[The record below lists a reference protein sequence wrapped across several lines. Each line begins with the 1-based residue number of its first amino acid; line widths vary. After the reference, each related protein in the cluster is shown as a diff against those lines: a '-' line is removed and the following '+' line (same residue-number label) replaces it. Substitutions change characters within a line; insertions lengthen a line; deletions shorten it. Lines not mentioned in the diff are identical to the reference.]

1 MMKPS
6 EIIKKM
12 NELRE
17 QWRKQSFSFTK
28 EQQIEYNKLLQLRRE
43 RVSYFLKNGIVS
55 KGGLRKKEE
64 KEQTP
69 SES

>member
-1 MMKPS
+1 MKPS
-6 EIIKKM
+6 EIIKQM

-28 EQQIEYNKLLQLRRE
+28 EQQIEYTKLLQLRRE

-55 KGGLRKKEE
+55 KGVLRKKEE

>member
-1 MMKPS
+1 MKPS
-6 EIIKKM
+6 EVLKQMK
-12 NELRE
+12 ELRE
-17 QWRKQSFSFTK
+17 AWRKQGFSYTR
-28 EQQIEYNKLLQLRRE
+28 EQKAEYDKLLQLRRE
-43 RVSYFLKNGIVS
+43 RVKYFLDNGIVS

>member
-1 MMKPS
+1 MKPS
-6 EIIKKM
+6 LILKEM

-17 QWRKQSFSFTK
+17 QWRKQGFKYTK
-28 EQQIEYNKLLQLRRE
+28 EQQAQYDKLLQLRRE
-43 RVSYFLKNGIVS
+43 RVKYFLDNGIVS

>member
-1 MMKPS
+1 MKPS
-6 EIIKKM
+6 EIIKQM

-28 EQQIEYNKLLQLRRE
+28 EQQIEYNKLLELRRE

>member
-1 MMKPS
+1 MKPS
-6 EIIKKM
+6 EVIKQM

-17 QWRKQSFSFTK
+17 QWRKQSFPFTR
-28 EQQIEYNKLLQLRRE
+28 EQQVEYDKLLQLRRE
-43 RVSYFLKNGIVS
+43 RVQYFLKNGIVS

>member
-1 MMKPS
+1 MKPS
-6 EIIKKM
+6 EVLKQM

-17 QWRKQSFSFTK
+17 QWRKQSFSFTR
-28 EQQIEYNKLLQLRRE
+28 EQQVEYDKLLQLRRE

>member
-1 MMKPS
+1 MKPS
-6 EIIKKM
+6 EIIKQM